1 MKKLPLTNKRSCDTM
16 SNTTPVT
23 GGNIF
28 EEEFQMNIFYILGQV
43 LDSFVLNGESKFK
56 ENDGTVNIE
65 SDDVHMVYTCAMN
78 FDVDTDEEW
87 NKVVLTFRKNP
98 DCGKGELNWI
108 TFYNLATGDY
118 KVYEIGNLILE
129 NISESGLGSLYFK
142 ICENIML

>member
-1 MKKLPLTNKRSCDTM
+1 MD
-16 SNTTPVT
+16 
-23 GGNIF
+23 IF
-28 EEEFQMNIFYILGQV
+28 VILGQV
-43 LDSFVLNGESKFK
+43 LDSFVLNGEGKFK

-78 FDVDTDEEW
+78 FDVDTDKEW

-108 TFYNLATGDY
+108 TFYNLVTGDY
-118 KVYEIGNLILE
+118 KVYEIGDLILE

>member
-1 MKKLPLTNKRSCDTM
+1 MD
-16 SNTTPVT
+16 
-23 GGNIF
+23 IF
-28 EEEFQMNIFYILGQV
+28 VILGQV
-43 LDSFVLNGESKFK
+43 LDSFVLNGENKSKG
-56 ENDGTVNIE
+56 EDCNVSVE

-118 KVYEIGNLILE
+118 KVYEVGVSILE
-129 NISESGLGSLYFK
+129 TISESGLHSLYFK
-142 ICENIML
+142 ICEEIML